1 MYRPSWSLPVVPTS
15 QVPLTSVCTPRYQC
29 TSRAVGSC
37 SGPRVPL
44 LVEALA
50 LLLDAGLDPGRHIVA
65 ELGQGLVL
73 RSGQAAVVLWR
84 V

>member
-1 MYRPSWSLPVVPTS
+1 MCNHANDTF
-15 QVPLTSVCTPRYQC
+15 
-29 TSRAVGSC
+29 
-37 SGPRVPL
+37 GPVPL

-50 LLLDAGLDPGRHIVA
+50 LLLDAGLDPGRHIVT

-73 RSGQAAVVLWR
+73 RGGQAAVVLRR